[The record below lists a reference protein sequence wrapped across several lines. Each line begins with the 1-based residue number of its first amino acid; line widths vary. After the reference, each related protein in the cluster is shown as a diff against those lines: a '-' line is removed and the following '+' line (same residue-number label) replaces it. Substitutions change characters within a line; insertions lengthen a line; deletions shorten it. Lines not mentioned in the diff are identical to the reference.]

1 MPFLVVAYLTIYT
14 SKWGC
19 LFFRYL
25 YDWESKPYA
34 EDMRNSSLTF
44 LLLTTINFISMKS
57 NIKNILKVIAIAAV
71 ACVTFASCSK
81 ERTSSKIVGQWK
93 TTDLTLYYDG
103 KKIDI
108 DLETEML
115 TINDTEG
122 IQHNYGLY
130 MLKTY
135 ITFYE
140 NGNMDF
146 MGVVSGTYEVSGN
159 EVTLKAYGETHHLQL
174 EGDKLLDIS
183 EFSADGYSIVES
195 SRVVECVEPDGKN
208 HTFKIVEVLSKVN

>member
-1 MPFLVVAYLTIYT
+1 
-14 SKWGC
+14 
-19 LFFRYL
+19 
-25 YDWESKPYA
+25 
-34 EDMRNSSLTF
+34 
-44 LLLTTINFISMKS
+44 
-57 NIKNILKVIAIAAV
+57 V

-81 ERTSSKIVGQWK
+81 ERASSNIVGQWK

-130 MLKTY
+130 MPDTY

-146 MGVVSGTYEVSGN
+146 MGFVSGSYEVSGN
-159 EVTLKAYGETHHLQL
+159 EVILKAYGETLHLKVD
-174 EGDKLLDIS
+174 GDNLLDIS
-183 EFSADGYSIVES
+183 EFSADGYSIDES
-195 SRVVECVEPDGKN
+195 SIVIECVEPDGKN
-208 HTFKIVEVLSKVN
+208 HTFKAVEVLSKVN